1 MRIGYRKSV
10 LVLSV
15 SSLKGGVGKTS
26 VTLGLASAAYSRG
39 IPTLVIDMDPQADA
53 STGLDIPVR
62 TEVDIAD
69 VLAAP
74 RKRILERA
82 VVPSGWVGDQR
93 GHIDVISGSPR
104 AAEFDQPTLSLRYLR
119 RLSEAIHKAGAG
131 YRLVLIDC
139 PPSLNGLTRAAWTAS
154 SRVLIVT
161 EPGLFSVAAADRALR
176 ATDELR
182 RRTASDLQPLGIVV
196 NRARLQ
202 SREHSYRIE
211 ELREMF
217 GPLVVNPPIPER
229 TVLQQAQGSARPI
242 HSWPGKPAAELAAAF
257 DKILDRALRSERIRR
272 RTDAKATPTSSAGA
286 SDSSGDGQQPDAH
299 LTADERPSTAAELH
313 GDSGKQ
319 GQAETV
325 DSAAQA
331 TDSATSSPAP
341 ADGAESRKP
350 ADLAAQTA
358 SAPEAHAEADQT
370 GRVDQAHRDDQTDET
385 DRREHTTPSQ
395 AQAASQAPSHA
406 EPAPQAPSLAE
417 PASQTR
423 SHAES
428 AGDAHSAQDQDTPT
442 TPSAQ
447 ADTVA
452 ADSSDPADER
462 HRRDQR
468 PSRNDGAHPQ
478 PPKPSSAPT
487 VGSQPTGSTPP
498 AQPQSRQ
505 DDAGVETAATPLVD
519 ADSGP
524 AQIHEPAGGE
534 EAFLTRRQLRERRE
548 REKNTKRRWF
558 GR

>member
-1 MRIGYRKSV
+1 M
-10 LVLSV
+10 LSV

-119 RLSEAIHKAGAG
+119 RLSEAIHKAGTG

-272 RTDAKATPTSSAGA
+272 KADAKATPASSTAA
-286 SDSSGDGQQPDAH
+286 ADSSGDTQKPEADA
-299 LTADERPSTAAELH
+299 APDERPTTPQKNVGDQDRAGAVEEPATQPAEPSTSTPVEKSEESLKPTDIDAGHDSASNGQNEPDEPAEQNRDEDEKRSAAPTESDSGEEARSSKEQDAKGTPEASTAADAE
-313 GDSGKQ
+313 SGP
-319 GQAETV
+319 A
-325 DSAAQA
+325 SAAEIKA
-331 TDSATSSPAP
+331 RE
-341 ADGAESRKP
+341 ES
-350 ADLAAQTA
+350 
-358 SAPEAHAEADQT
+358 
-370 GRVDQAHRDDQTDET
+370 
-385 DRREHTTPSQ
+385 PSQ
-395 AQAASQAPSHA
+395 TIGVR
-406 EPAPQAPSLAE
+406 PQSPM
-417 PASQTR
+417 
-423 SHAES
+423 
-428 AGDAHSAQDQDTPT
+428 
-442 TPSAQ
+442 
-447 ADTVA
+447 
-452 ADSSDPADER
+452 
-462 HRRDQR
+462 
-468 PSRNDGAHPQ
+468 GAQ
-478 PPKPSSAPT
+478 PPKPRSAPT
-487 VGSQPTGSTPP
+487 VGSQPTGSTTVSAQP
-498 AQPQSRQ
+498 AQPSSQQ
-505 DDAGVETAATPLVD
+505 DDSGVETAAMPLVD
-519 ADSGP
+519 TDTGP

-534 EAFLTRRQLRERRE
+534 EAFLTRRELRERRE
-548 REKNTKRRWF
+548 REKSSKRKWF

>member
-1 MRIGYRKSV
+1 M
-10 LVLSV
+10 LSV

-202 SREHSYRIE
+202 SREHSYRID

-272 RTDAKATPTSSAGA
+272 KADAKATPASSAA
-286 SDSSGDGQQPDAH
+286 SGGSGDAQRSDAS

-319 GQAETV
+319 GQAATV

-341 ADGAESRKP
+341 ADGAESRKS
-350 ADLAAQTA
+350 AGLAAETA
-358 SAPEAHAEADQT
+358 SAPEAQAES
-370 GRVDQAHRDDQTDET
+370 DQADRVAQADRAAQTDGA
-385 DRREHTTPSQ
+385 DRGEETTPSQ
-395 AQAASQAPSHA
+395 APSQAV
-406 EPAPQAPSLAE
+406 
-417 PASQTR
+417 
-423 SHAES
+423 S
-428 AGDAHSAQDQDTPT
+428 AGDARSTKDPDTPT
-442 TPSAQ
+442 TPSAP
-447 ADTVA
+447 ADTVP
-452 ADSSDPADER
+452 ADSSDPAEER

-505 DDAGVETAATPLVD
+505 DDAGVETAAMPLVD

-524 AQIHEPAGGE
+524 VPIHEPAGGE

-548 REKNTKRRWF
+548 REKNTRRKWF

>member
-1 MRIGYRKSV
+1 M
-10 LVLSV
+10 LSV

-202 SREHSYRIE
+202 SREHSYRID

-272 RTDAKATPTSSAGA
+272 RTDAKVTPASSAA
-286 SDSSGDGQQPDAH
+286 TSDRSEDAQQTKAD
-299 LTADERPSTAAELH
+299 LTADEPPSTAGELQ
-313 GDSGKQ
+313 GDAGKQ
-319 GQAETV
+319 DQPETV
-325 DSAAQA
+325 DDSNAQA
-331 TDSATSSPAP
+331 TDSVTGSPAP
-341 ADGAESRKP
+341 LDRAESRKS
-350 ADLAAQTA
+350 ADVEAETA
-358 SAPEAHAEADQT
+358 SAPQAQT
-370 GRVDQAHRDDQTDET
+370 ESEQTDGTDQTDQTDGTGQTDGT
-385 DRREHTTPSQ
+385 DRGEDTTPSQ
-395 AQAASQAPSHA
+395 AP
-406 EPAPQAPSLAE
+406 PQ
-417 PASQTR
+417 T
-423 SHAES
+423 ES
-428 AGDAHSAQDQDTPT
+428 AGDARSTKDPDTPT
-442 TPSAQ
+442 TPSAP
-447 ADTVA
+447 A
-452 ADSSDPADER
+452 ATGTPDSSEPAGETLS
-462 HRRDQR
+462 RDQR
-468 PSRNDGAHPQ
+468 PPHNDGARPQ
-478 PPKPSSAPT
+478 PPKPRSAPT
-487 VGSQPTGSTPP
+487 VGSQPTGSAPVSPPP
-498 AQPQSRQ
+498 AQPRPPQN
-505 DDAGVETAATPLVD
+505 DAGVETAAMPLVD
-519 ADSGP
+519 ADPGP
-524 AQIHEPAGGE
+524 VPIHEPAGGE

-548 REKNTKRRWF
+548 REKNSKRKWF

>member
-1 MRIGYRKSV
+1 M

-82 VVPSGWVGDQR
+82 VVPSGWVGEQR
-93 GHIDVISGSPR
+93 GHVDVISGSPR
-104 AAEFDQPTLSLRYLR
+104 VAEFDQPTLSLRYLR
-119 RLSEAIHKAGAG
+119 RLSEAIHKAGTG

-242 HSWPGKPAAELAAAF
+242 HSWPGKPAAELAAAL

-272 RTDAKATPTSSAGA
+272 KADAKATPASSTAVA
-286 SDSSGDGQQPDAH
+286 DSSGDTQKTEADAVPDEGPMTPKNVGAQDRAGAVEEPATQPAEPTTSTPVEKGEESQKPTDVDTEHDSAPNVQSEPEQPAEQDRDEDEKPSAAPTESDSAEETRSSKEQDAKGTPGA
-299 LTADERPSTAAELH
+299 LTEAGADGGP
-313 GDSGKQ
+313 
-319 GQAETV
+319 
-325 DSAAQA
+325 DSAAEVQA
-331 TDSATSSPAP
+331 
-341 ADGAESRKP
+341 
-350 ADLAAQTA
+350 
-358 SAPEAHAEADQT
+358 
-370 GRVDQAHRDDQTDET
+370 
-385 DRREHTTPSQ
+385 REEGPSQ
-395 AQAASQAPSHA
+395 TNGVR
-406 EPAPQAPSLAE
+406 PQSPM
-417 PASQTR
+417 
-423 SHAES
+423 
-428 AGDAHSAQDQDTPT
+428 G
-442 TPSAQ
+442 
-447 ADTVA
+447 
-452 ADSSDPADER
+452 
-462 HRRDQR
+462 
-468 PSRNDGAHPQ
+468 GQ
-478 PPKPSSAPT
+478 PPKPRSAPT
-487 VGSQPTGSTPP
+487 VGSQLTGTSVSALP
-498 AQPQSRQ
+498 AQPSSQQ
-505 DDAGVETAATPLVD
+505 DDLGVETAAMPLVD
-519 ADSGP
+519 TDTGP

-534 EAFLTRRQLRERRE
+534 EAFLTRRELRERRE
-548 REKNTKRRWF
+548 REKSSKRKWF

>member
-1 MRIGYRKSV
+1 MNV

-39 IPTLVIDMDPQADA
+39 IPTLVMDMDPQADA

-62 TEVDIAD
+62 TEADIAD

-104 AAEFDQPTLSLRYLR
+104 AAEFDQPSLSMRYLR
-119 RLSEAIHKAGAG
+119 RLSQAIHKAGTG

-154 SRVLIVT
+154 NRVLIVT

-182 RRTASDLQPLGIVV
+182 RRTASGLQPLGIVV

-217 GPLVVNPPIPER
+217 GPLILNPPVPER

-257 DKILDRALRSERIRR
+257 DKILDRALRSERIGR
-272 RTDAKATPTSSAGA
+272 KNTSSAGA
-286 SDSSGDGQQPDAH
+286 SRPAAADASEASAAADRTQQAEPAANAQQYEPQQQDAQASEPDMSDGADATKDSV
-299 LTADERPSTAAELH
+299 
-313 GDSGKQ
+313 
-319 GQAETV
+319 ETV
-325 DSAAQA
+325 DAPSKQDSDAPTADNAADPAAAGEADSQA
-331 TDSATSSPAP
+331 AADHEPA
-341 ADGAESRKP
+341 
-350 ADLAAQTA
+350 A
-358 SAPEAHAEADQT
+358 SGPEQPEAHDAPAE
-370 GRVDQAHRDDQTDET
+370 GSVTDEG
-385 DRREHTTPSQ
+385 EGTPADDAHPAAGAPPAAG
-395 AQAASQAPSHA
+395 AQEVPATKHKPETSERSRPA
-406 EPAPQAPSLAE
+406 EPLK
-417 PASQTR
+417 
-423 SHAES
+423 
-428 AGDAHSAQDQDTPT
+428 PT
-442 TPSAQ
+442 
-447 ADTVA
+447 
-452 ADSSDPADER
+452 
-462 HRRDQR
+462 
-468 PSRNDGAHPQ
+468 
-478 PPKPSSAPT
+478 SAPT
-487 VGSQPTGSTPP
+487 VGSPPSSAAAMPAADDRASAPEAASGSNDIGAATEAMP
-498 AQPQSRQ
+498 RVT
-505 DDAGVETAATPLVD
+505 DDASPAAESD
-519 ADSGP
+519 P
-524 AQIHEPAGGE
+524 AE
-534 EAFLTRRQLRERRE
+534 EQFLTRRQLRVMRA
-548 REKNTKRRWF
+548 REKASKPKWF